1 VRETATACVPNPDA
15 PAVAAFETRTMF
27 SSPTI
32 YRSGSRTIEVLPGE
46 SHSAEWTYIA
56 RGGPFPESYPCDPVA
71 GHVRR
76 RVHRSRRRRRPHRR
90 RALTAVA

>member
-1 VRETATACVPNPDA
+1 
-15 PAVAAFETRTMF
+15 MF

-32 YRSGSRTIEVLPGE
+32 YRSGSCTVEVLPGE
-46 SHSAEWTYIA
+46 SYSAAWAYIT

-71 GHVRR
+71 GRVRR
-76 RVHRSRRRRRPHRR
+76 RVHRSSRRQPHRR